1 MKFFF
6 FILMLTS
13 SNLLAAV
20 ITPQISL
27 ETSAPVFDFVIRQG
41 HVWAGTANGE
51 VLQINRDAKLISKIS
66 LPAIPNHWGEKV
78 APRIM
83 SLDVSS
89 DQKMIVFAAEDGV
102 LYRIHEGKVVKTGF
116 STKAVIKKI
125 ALLSES
131 KVLIALLSNEIIFF
145 DLQQN
150 KVLSTLSG
158 GSSPLS
164 DMAVSSDKKR
174 AAVAGEAGIV
184 TLIDTA
190 SEKISKQLK
199 GGNVDN
205 IYKIDFKND
214 FVITAGQDRRAI
226 VYALDGK
233 IVQRFDGTFLIYSV
247 ALSPSGSIAAAAL
260 DELNAISVFDVAKH
274 QKIALAEGHQST
286 LNRIDFIDEKHFVSC
301 ADENKI
307 LFWELP

>member
-1 MKFFF
+1 M
-6 FILMLTS
+6 
-13 SNLLAAV
+13 AAI
-20 ITPQISL
+20 ITPQVSV
-27 ETSAPVFDFVIRQG
+27 ETNAPVLDFVIRQG
-41 HVWAGTANGE
+41 CIWAGTANGE
-51 VLQINRDAKLISKIS
+51 VLQIDRQGKLVSKTS
-66 LPAIPNHWGEKV
+66 LSPTMNHWGEKV
-78 APRIM
+78 SPRIM
-83 SLDVSS
+83 SLDVSF

-102 LYRIHEGKVVKTGF
+102 LYRIHEGKAVKTGF

-125 ALLSES
+125 ALLSET

-150 KVLSTLSG
+150 KILSTLSVG
-158 GSSPLS
+158 TSPLS
-164 DMAVSSDKKR
+164 DMTVSSDKKL

-205 IYKIDFKND
+205 IYKIDLKNSLL
-214 FVITAGQDRRAI
+214 ITAGQDRRAI
-226 VYALDGK
+226 VYAMDGK
-233 IVQRFDGTFLIYSV
+233 VVRRFDGTFLIYSV
-247 ALSPSGSIAAAAL
+247 ALSPSGAIAAAAL
-260 DELNAISVFDVAKH
+260 DELNVISIFDVIKH